1 MHIDVQLNNVGYA
14 CCYRKLKIYFAIWG
28 DNSTVKKESEI
39 AADSRLWQ
47 PNLPVKLSCDI
58 DASSFL
64 VQKVRIGIRI
74 TDNASGANI
83 QLADSFVQ
91 KDSSGYNML
100 GVYTPKEV
108 ID

>member
-1 MHIDVQLNNVGYA
+1 M
-14 CCYRKLKIYFAIWG
+14 
-28 DNSTVKKESEI
+28 E
-39 AADSRLWQ
+39 
-47 PNLPVKLSCDI
+47 
-58 DASSFL
+58 
-64 VQKVRIGIRI
+64 KVRIGIRI